1 MTSEEMEPD
10 TDAPLLPLQGIRITP
25 STSTKTS
32 PQQSPRRSQ
41 QNSPQKKDVTKLP
54 VALRPAPQDAT
65 MTRRP
70 PSTKKTGNDRSAV
83 PMAARKLS
91 TRKMPSPKMKPL
103 LPVMERKSQEDK
115 ATVRRLRNNSDAE
128 RSDITP
134 DGGSAGREG
143 RQFTVGNVGNNGRIY
158 LRPTVRPAH
167 QRYPQPH
174 FVFPMTPPQTAG
186 LGATTNNKNKRED
199 TLDISQLHGSQWTP
213 SQIPSTPTTALP
225 LQSLLL
231 DDRRTSM
238 AGHRRALSDSTI
250 HGSTAARESD
260 PGAFKIVV
268 TQPGEEQRPKTVE
281 DIDNKNPPHL
291 EISIP
296 SWKLGTPRFSVR
308 GTPFIRGS
316 SYAPTE
322 EFRSSMHSRLDRSG
336 GLTPRFRSSI
346 ASRRPGSFIVSP
358 GRRRESQ
365 QSQPIDPAGPPS
377 QHALRQTY
385 MPPHIAIEPAMFD
398 ALTFKPTCDDRI
410 VVRYSS
416 TGAVTAA
423 TPPRLVAEITSPSF
437 LDYELLSDFFLTFRA
452 YLDPMDLLKMLFAR
466 MRWALARDDEV
477 GMVVRVRTFVALRHW
492 ILNYFVED
500 FVCEYDM
507 RKDFCNLLNS
517 LIDDISQDSKG
528 RRVQLKILAELKKC
542 WRRVCAQ
549 FWDGPEFD
557 ASLPPEIPIAPGGIP
572 GYRNPSFDPEFWQKY
587 LDNGPPQLDDVL
599 APLASDLLD
608 GETSFFRDVAR
619 AGGDE
624 DHEVGIRPGTP
635 ENQINDRDAQLSPT
649 SISSAD
655 VVSCSF
661 PTRTLKFSSPG
672 STHPLAAHPVD
683 PAPVYN
689 NIEPVA
695 TTPRVLNGKRVRA
708 QHSRKRSGSQSD
720 SLREHS
726 LSLEQLL
733 QRNTETLLSLPYAG
747 SLVRGNVL
755 PPAQAFVEVASS
767 TPGYGGKRQT
777 TLFQPYLD
785 DSQRDKGMASAM
797 SGQGMRK
804 LIGSVRR
811 ALSTRGQDVSPTQEN
826 FNIEPIGPRGVTT
839 NRLPGTAIVPQ
850 ARPRT
855 NSSRPPVRI
864 DLLGAGIVDDFK
876 KVIREDAAAEA
887 ALRCYQG
894 SIPSTSCTVKAP
906 GEDAEFSAAGID
918 NGLRISQNDSSR
930 PLSEGALTTGS
941 KSIVIIDDT
950 LQPPS
955 EFPAMTGA
963 LPAFNPSVEA
973 FAESFMPQGADPT
986 PPNTPPGRTADTP
999 RRSSHL
1005 LGHHMLYSARSV
1017 DALPPF
1023 VPDLNSLLGG
1033 SNPRPSEDMTR
1044 PSIDSRRPLSDTYR
1058 QSSSRPPLSMG
1069 RGHGRHR
1076 SSRSLRSIGTL
1087 GPRRYASFHS
1097 GMAPRSTV
1105 RSFDATTY
1113 SDRASLDQSS
1123 EVPVVQPLRL
1133 LRRRPGGDLR
1143 AVGNIGDLDHKP
1155 LRKSRSVGSLTTYT
1169 DSLRT
1174 SYFHSP
1180 GMVRDSVGLV
1190 DVVNSDYSRTR
1201 ADAFSLGIIAEKP
1214 KRKISLLS
1222 TYSSKP
1228 IMRPSFEAE
1237 AQKLANIPDDDDDG
1251 GVESALLKLEG
1262 KYEKRSLRLSR
1273 EPSNALLK
1281 GLDAISL
1288 KSPVSRQNPDLRA
1301 EKKKHRQEHIGEE
1314 GVMPPAPPAEDSPN
1328 LTQSSFLDVPGKGRS
1343 LRDDVGSFLSDGSS
1357 ESYSSIPLLQRG
1369 LTDDDRMSRAEWTDR
1384 SVLKGPEE
1392 DGMSADERNGEDEHR
1407 SYEIVEKS
1415 RSIEK
1420 IKPGDTMPTTRE
1432 RSNTG
1437 DSHQSF
1443 LNIDSDD
1450 DELSSELSDN
1460 PVSDED
1466 DDDDLDIFPSLR
1478 RRATL
1483 TKVQTAASQQSP
1495 VVSQASRL
1503 ERKPSPPNAIA
1514 QSPSLSNE
1522 AANVPELHSAQIWGP
1537 NKPLPPTP
1545 EYTPNFGQPG
1555 PTSNLKPSL
1564 DPTGVNEALRNAADM
1579 QEEEAKRKYSA
1590 HLPFILAFD
1599 SETLAQQF
1607 TLIEKD
1613 ALDEIDWKE
1622 LIEMQWK
1629 NAENNDC
1636 RSWVQFLRD
1645 TDARG
1650 VEVVIARFN
1659 IVVKWAISEIV
1670 LTQDIE
1676 ERARCIIKYIHIA
1689 AHCRR
1694 YRNFATM
1701 SQIAV
1706 ALTSI
1711 EIGRL
1716 TKTWKMVP
1724 AHDLRTLRELE
1735 ALIGPTRNFY
1745 ALRAEME
1752 GGTLTTTETG
1762 CIPFVGIYTHDLIF
1776 NAQRPSEIAS
1786 SPTTP
1791 PLVNF
1796 ERCRIAAGVVKT
1808 LLRLLEAS
1816 TRYNFQPIEGITER
1830 CLWMSALSDYEIRQ
1844 HSEHLQ

>member
-1 MTSEEMEPD
+1 
-10 TDAPLLPLQGIRITP
+10 
-25 STSTKTS
+25 
-32 PQQSPRRSQ
+32 
-41 QNSPQKKDVTKLP
+41 
-54 VALRPAPQDAT
+54 
-65 MTRRP
+65 
-70 PSTKKTGNDRSAV
+70 
-83 PMAARKLS
+83 MASLS
-91 TRKMPSPKMKPL
+91 
-103 LPVMERKSQEDK
+103 
-115 ATVRRLRNNSDAE
+115 
-128 RSDITP
+128 
-134 DGGSAGREG
+134 
-143 RQFTVGNVGNNGRIY
+143 
-158 LRPTVRPAH
+158 RPTVRPAH

-186 LGATTNNKNKRED
+186 LGATTSEKEKRENA
-199 TLDISQLHGSQWTP
+199 LDISQLRGSQWAP
-213 SQIPSTPTTALP
+213 SQAPSTRTSQP
-225 LQSLLL
+225 LQSFFL
-231 DDRRTSM
+231 DDWRSSI

-250 HGSTAARESD
+250 QGSIAARESD

-268 TQPGEEQRPKTVE
+268 TQPGEDHRPKTVE
-281 DIDNKNPPHL
+281 DIDARNPPHL

-296 SWKLGTPRFSVR
+296 SWKLGTPRFSGQ

-322 EFRSSMHSRLDRSG
+322 EYRSSTHTPLDRSG
-336 GLTPRFRSSI
+336 GLTPQFRSSI
-346 ASRRPGSFIVSP
+346 TSGRQSSFILPP
-358 GRRRESQ
+358 GRRRDSR
-365 QSQPIDPAGPPS
+365 QSQPAGTSPN
-377 QHALRQTY
+377 HTMRQTY
-385 MPPHIAIEPAMFD
+385 MSAHVAIEPAMFD
-398 ALTFKPTCDDRI
+398 TLTFKPACDDRA

-416 TGAVTAA
+416 TSGAVTAA

-452 YLDPMDLLKMLFAR
+452 YLLPMDLLKMLFAR
-466 MRWALARDDEV
+466 LRWALARDDEV

-500 FVCEYDM
+500 FVCEYEM
-507 RKDFCNLLNS
+507 RTDFCKLLNS
-517 LIDDISQDSKG
+517 LIDDVSQDSKG

-557 ASLPPEIPIAPGGIP
+557 AGLPPEVPIAPGGIP
-572 GYRNPSFDPEFWQKY
+572 GHRNPSLDPEFWQKY
-587 LDNGPPQLDDVL
+587 LGNGPPRLDHVL
-599 APLASDLLD
+599 VPLTSIPPD

-624 DHEVGIRPGTP
+624 GHVTGSRPGTP
-635 ENQINDRDAQLSPT
+635 ENHMDEQVRMSPT

-661 PTRTLKFSSPG
+661 PTRSLKYTSPG
-672 STHPLAAHPVD
+672 STNPLGAHPVD
-683 PAPVYN
+683 PSSIDN
-689 NIEPVA
+689 NIVPVA
-695 TTPRVLNGKRVRA
+695 TTPRTLVGKRVRA
-708 QHSRKRSGSQSD
+708 QHSHQRSGSQSD
-720 SLREHS
+720 SLREHNV
-726 LSLEQLL
+726 SLEELL
-733 QRNTETLLSLPYAG
+733 QRNTETLLALPYAG

-755 PPAQAFVEVASS
+755 PPSQAFVEVAPPASR
-767 TPGYGGKRQT
+767 YGDSRQT
-777 TLFQPYLD
+777 TLFQPYPD
-785 DSQRDKGMASAM
+785 DSQRDKGTASAM

-811 ALSTRGQDVSPTQEN
+811 ALSTRGQDLSPTQEN
-826 FNIEPIGPRGVTT
+826 FDFDHIGPRGVTT
-839 NRLPGTAIVPQ
+839 NRLPGTAMVPQ
-850 ARPRT
+850 ARPKT
-855 NSSRPPVRI
+855 NCSRPPVRI
-864 DLLGAGIVDDFK
+864 DLLGAETVEDFK
-876 KVIREDAAAEA
+876 RVIREDAAAEA
-887 ALRCYQG
+887 ALRGFQG
-894 SIPSTSCTVKAP
+894 SKPSTPSTVRPP
-906 GEDAEFSAAGID
+906 GENEEHSAAEV
-918 NGLRISQNDSSR
+918 DSLLPIPQDDIHR
-930 PLSEGALTTGS
+930 PLSDGALTTGS

-950 LQPPS
+950 LKPPKD
-955 EFPAMTGA
+955 FPAINGT

-973 FAESFMPQGADPT
+973 FAESFMAQGADPT
-986 PPNTPPGRTADTP
+986 PPSTPPGRTTDTP

-1005 LGHHMLYSARSV
+1005 LGQHVLYSARSV

-1023 VPDLNSLLGG
+1023 VPDLNSLAG
-1033 SNPRPSEDMTR
+1033 SSDPRPSEDMIR
-1044 PSIDSRRPLSDTYR
+1044 PSVDGRRPLSEIYR
-1058 QSSSRPPLSMG
+1058 PSTSRPPLSMG

-1076 SSRSLRSIGTL
+1076 SSQSLRSIGTT
-1087 GPRRYASFHS
+1087 GPRRCASFHS

-1113 SDRASLDQSS
+1113 SDRASLDQST
-1123 EVPVVQPLRL
+1123 EVPIPQPLKL
-1133 LRRRPGGDLR
+1133 LRRRPAGDLR
-1143 AVGNIGDLDHKP
+1143 AADNVEDLDHRL
-1155 LRKSRSVGSLTTYT
+1155 LRKSRSVGSLTSYT
-1169 DSLRT
+1169 ESLRT
-1174 SYFHSP
+1174 SYFQSP
-1180 GMVRDSVGLV
+1180 DMVRDSMALV

-1201 ADAFSLGIIAEKP
+1201 ADAFSLGVIAEKP
-1214 KRKISLLS
+1214 KRKLSLLS

-1262 KYEKRSLRLSR
+1262 RYQKRALRLSR
-1273 EPSNALLK
+1273 EPSRTLLV
-1281 GLDAISL
+1281 SL
-1288 KSPVSRQNPDLRA
+1288 EDTDRKSPAPQHHSGLKA
-1301 EKKKHRQEHIGEE
+1301 EKKKHRQEHIVEE
-1314 GVMPPAPPAEDSPN
+1314 GVMLPAQSVEGTPDVS
-1328 LTQSSFLDVPGKGRS
+1328 QSSFLLVPEKGRS
-1343 LRDDVGSFLSDGSS
+1343 QRDEVGSFLSDESNG
-1357 ESYSSIPLLQRG
+1357 SYSSIPLLQRD
-1369 LTDDDRMSRAEWTDR
+1369 LTDDGRRSQAKWTNR
-1384 SVLKGPEE
+1384 SVLQGPEE
-1392 DGMSADERNGEDEHR
+1392 DGTSVDERDEKDEHR
-1407 SYEIVEKS
+1407 SYEFVRKS
-1415 RSIEK
+1415 ESIEE
-1420 IKPGDTMPTTRE
+1420 IKPGDTMPPARE

-1437 DSHQSF
+1437 DSLHQSF

-1460 PVSDED
+1460 PADEAED
-1466 DDDDLDIFPSLR
+1466 EMDMFPSLR
-1478 RRATL
+1478 RGTIL
-1483 TKVQTAASQQSP
+1483 TRLETTTSNQNPASTQS
-1495 VVSQASRL
+1495 SRL
-1503 ERKPSPPNAIA
+1503 GSEQSAPITMAQALSMSP
-1514 QSPSLSNE
+1514 E
-1522 AANVPELHSAQIWGP
+1522 TANIPELHSAQIWGP

-1545 EYTPNFGQPG
+1545 DYTPICGPSG
-1555 PTSNLKPSL
+1555 PTSNSKPSL
-1564 DPTGVNEALRNAADM
+1564 DPTGVNEGLRNAADAA
-1579 QEEEAKRKYSA
+1579 EEETRRKYAA

-1599 SETLAQQF
+1599 SEILAQQF

-1659 IVVKWAISEIV
+1659 IVVKWTISEIV
-1670 LTQDIE
+1670 LTEDIE

-1701 SQIAV
+1701 SQIAI

-1711 EIGRL
+1711 EISRL
-1716 TKTWKMVP
+1716 TKTWRMVP
-1724 AHDLRTLRELE
+1724 PHDLRTLRELE

-1752 GGTLTTTETG
+1752 GGGLTTADMG

-1776 NAQRPSEIAS
+1776 NAQRPDEIAT
-1786 SPTTP
+1786 SPTTA

-1796 ERCRIAAGVVKT
+1796 ERCRIAASVVKT

-1830 CLWMSALSDYEIRQ
+1830 CLWMSALSDSDIRR